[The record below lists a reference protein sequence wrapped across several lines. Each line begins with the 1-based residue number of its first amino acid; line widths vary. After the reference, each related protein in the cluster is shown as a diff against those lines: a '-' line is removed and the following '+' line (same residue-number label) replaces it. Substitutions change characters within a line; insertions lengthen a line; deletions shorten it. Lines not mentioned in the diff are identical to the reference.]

1 MRIVLDTNVLLMS
14 LPVRSRYRPI
24 FDALI
29 KGEFELAISNEIIS
43 EYIEIIERKTN
54 QTIAHNVI
62 ELLLSLENVQ
72 KVEIFFKWGLI
83 KVDYDD
89 NKFVDCAI
97 SFDAKYIVTNDK
109 HFNVLKNIDFP
120 KVNIIS
126 VDDFWKE
133 IVK

>member
-1 MRIVLDTNVLLMS
+1 MS